1 MIISDGINKTE
12 KYDETQE
19 YGGFEKYLYF
29 STIQIIVL
37 TIVMQ

>member
-19 YGGFEKYLYF
+19 YFLAAEQCFGGCMKKVF
-29 STIQIIVL
+29 
-37 TIVMQ
+37 